1 MDKVLYVVPKDSSK
15 KERMMAWLKNK
26 KAEAE
31 CWWQENKEVVM
42 VIAPPAIGAGTLLI
56 KVISRRHRLHM
67 EEQLKT
73 KMIYDPSRGFY
84 YELKKKLSNAQRIEI
99 ARRRNQGEDLARI
112 LLDMNVL
119 KGL

>member
-1 MDKVLYVVPKDSSK
+1 MSKVIYVVPKDDSK
-15 KERMMAWLKNK
+15 KERAKAWLKNK

-31 CWWQENKEVVM
+31 CWWRENKEVVKI
-42 VIAPPAIGAGTLLI
+42 VAPPLIGAGTLI
-56 KVISRRHRLHM
+56 IRVISKRHHLRM

-84 YELKKKLSNAQRIEI
+84 YELKKKLTNAQRVEI
-99 ARRRNQGEDLARI
+99 ARRRNNGEDLARI

>member
-1 MDKVLYVVPKDSSK
+1 MNKVIYVAPKDESK
-15 KERMMAWLKNK
+15 KEKAKAWLKNK

-31 CWWQENKEVVM
+31 CWWRENKEVVM
-42 VIAPPAIGAGTLLI
+42 VVAPPLIGAGTLLFR
-56 KVISRRHRLHM
+56 VISKRHHLRM

-84 YELKKKLSNAQRIEI
+84 YELKKKLTNAQRVEI
-99 ARRRNQGEDLARI
+99 ARRRNCGEDLAQI

>member
-1 MDKVLYVVPKDSSK
+1 
-15 KERMMAWLKNK
+15 
-26 KAEAE
+26 
-31 CWWQENKEVVM
+31 
-42 VIAPPAIGAGTLLI
+42 
-56 KVISRRHRLHM
+56 M

-119 KGL
+119 KGLRFHREGPLIYSRALLFSNFTRIVMKGQPMRRYHHYRA